1 MRSVHFGLSWE
12 FEFVFTQ
19 TPTPTSASTMKI
31 ELIPTL
37 HIQRELYEMPRDMAR
52 FNWYIEQ
59 MTRMNAAGERE
70 VVMPI
75 NAVNPMG
82 KPHCLVAVNA
92 LIALD
97 AEEIAKQAALEAEER
112 LSFVDA
118 TARLCINLLD
128 DVGGGWTNRY
138 FSEASFRMGAER
150 SEHAKQVRNFAVVP
164 CWSSEVYTPERIRQ
178 ETLVT
183 LYRYAWFAVKDV
195 PKTLKEIMHMNGFA
209 GKFASSPSPVR
220 TGEGWGEGEMAYT
233 HEVIQPHPAS
243 TDFALNFA
251 CLFGDAAARECG
263 YEPMGLSA
271 HAGFALALAEAMSS
285 DMSPED
291 ALITKKDS
299 RL

>member
-1 MRSVHFGLSWE
+1 
-12 FEFVFTQ
+12 
-19 TPTPTSASTMKI
+19 MKI

-37 HIQRELYEMPRDMAR
+37 HIQRELYEMPRDMVR

-59 MTRMNAAGERE
+59 MTRVNAAGERE
-70 VVMPI
+70 VVVPI
-75 NAVNPMG
+75 GAVNPMG

-97 AEEIAKQAALEAEER
+97 AERVAEQAAHEAEQR
-112 LSFVDA
+112 LSFVNA

-138 FSEASFRMGAER
+138 FSEAGFRMGAER
-150 SEHAKQVRNFAVVP
+150 SEHAKQIRNFAVVP

-183 LYRYAWFAVKDV
+183 VYLYAWFHVQGV
-195 PKTLKEIMHMNGFA
+195 PKMLKEIMRMNGFA
-209 GKFASSPSPVR
+209 GKFASAPSPVR
-220 TGEGWGEGEMAYT
+220 TGEGADGLCHRRGGGLDADDLAYT
-233 HEVIQPHPAS
+233 REVIQSYLDS
-243 TDFALNFA
+243 TEFAITFA

-271 HAGFALALAEAMSS
+271 RAGFALALDEAMKSNVTA
-285 DMSPED
+285 EE
-291 ALITKKDS
+291 ALRTKEEW